1 MIKQMT
7 LELKTDDEV
16 NVSLVSNW
24 REGPCVCQMLQRA
37 FGGAHQHLSRP
48 VQRDLAREA
57 FLEWTEPDDE
67 VGDYLA
73 LILGDR
79 TRAGGASSGR
89 RAHPR

>member
-7 LELKTDDEV
+7 LELKIDDEV

-57 FLEWTEPDDE
+57 FLEWTDPM
-67 VGDYLA
+67 
-73 LILGDR
+73 
-79 TRAGGASSGR
+79 TRSAIISRSS
-89 RAHPR
+89 PR